1 MNLVISKDELMTDG
15 SGEATSLSHKEIL
28 SIIFG
33 LLLAMLLAALDQTIV
48 ATAMPTIGRDLHD
61 LEHLPWIVT
70 VYLLASTAVTPLYG
84 KLSDIHGRRSVLLA
98 AISTF
103 IIGSVACA
111 LAPSM
116 FILICARG
124 LQGIGGGGLISLAQT
139 IIADIVSPRERGRY
153 QVYIASVFITSSLS
167 GPVLGGF
174 FAEHVHWSAIF
185 WINVPLGLGAFA
197 MTYSKLKQLPR
208 HERPHRLDVI
218 GAVFLVFASTSLLLA
233 LSWGGVHYPWFSWQ
247 IFASIA
253 LSIAFWAA
261 FFVHT
266 QMVSEPL
273 IPISVLHNQ
282 VVRTGT
288 LSASLAMGTFIGLS
302 IFMPIYFQGI
312 VKLSV
317 SGSGLALIPL
327 MAGTVVGATIS
338 GRSMT
343 HISHYK
349 RLPLIALILS
359 LSATAM
365 MAFAERYP
373 LPLIE
378 LLLATI
384 SIGLG
389 TVLPVTTVAIQNA
402 VHLHELGT
410 ATASMNFFRQLG
422 GAFIVA
428 IFGTIVLNGAGISGT
443 EMAHGIVETP
453 ELVSAFRAVFLT
465 AAGGVLGCLL
475 FLMRME
481 EKPLQERRPDLLAE
495 TGAELT
501 PQEE

>member
-1 MNLVISKDELMTDG
+1 MMHDASSEV
-15 SGEATSLSHKEIL
+15 TSLDHREIL
-28 SIIFG
+28 SIILG

-48 ATAMPTIGRDLHD
+48 ATAMPTIGQDLHD
-61 LEHLPWIVT
+61 IEHLPWIVT
-70 VYLLASTAVTPLYG
+70 AYLLASTAVTPLYG
-84 KLSDIHGRRSVLLA
+84 KLSDIHGRRPVLLA

-103 IIGSVACA
+103 IAGSIACA

-153 QVYIASVFITSSLS
+153 QVYIASVFITSSLA

-185 WINVPLGLGAFA
+185 WINLPLGLGAFA
-197 MTYSKLKQLPR
+197 MTYSKLKRLPR
-208 HERPHRLDVI
+208 HERPHRLDLIGAACLVI
-218 GAVFLVFASTSLLLA
+218 GSTSLLLA
-233 LSWGGVHYPWFSWQ
+233 LSWGGVRYPWLSFE
-247 IFASIA
+247 IMAVIV

-261 FFVHT
+261 FFIRT
-266 QMVSEPL
+266 YTISEPL
-273 IPISVLHNQ
+273 IPVTVLQNQ

-288 LSASLAMGTFIGLS
+288 VSASLAMGVFIGLS

-312 VKLSV
+312 ASLSV
-317 SGSGLALIPL
+317 STSGLALIPL

-338 GRSMT
+338 GRSMAR
-343 HISHYK
+343 ISHYK
-349 RLPLIALILS
+349 RLPLIALIFS
-359 LSATAM
+359 LSATAA
-365 MAFAERYP
+365 MAFADRYP
-373 LPLIE
+373 LLLIE
-378 LLLATI
+378 VLLATI

-422 GAFIVA
+422 GAFSVA
-428 IFGTIVLNGAGISGT
+428 VFGTIVLNGAGISGLDLT
-443 EMAHGIVETP
+443 HGIPKTP

-465 AAGGVLGCLL
+465 ATGGVLVCML
-475 FLMRME
+475 FLLRME
-481 EKPLQERRPDLLAE
+481 ERPLLARRPDVLAE
-495 TGAELT
+495 TGVELT
-501 PQEE
+501 PQED

>member
-1 MNLVISKDELMTDG
+1 MSDA
-15 SGEATSLSHKEIL
+15 SGEAISLDHREIL
-28 SIIFG
+28 SIILG

-48 ATAMPTIGRDLHD
+48 ATAMPTIGHDLHD
-61 LEHLPWIVT
+61 IEHLPWIVT
-70 VYLLASTAVTPLYG
+70 AYLLASTAVTPLYG
-84 KLSDIHGRRSVLLA
+84 KLSDIYGRRPVLLP

-103 IIGSVACA
+103 VVGSVACA

-153 QVYIASVFITSSLS
+153 QVYIASVFVTSSLA

-185 WINVPLGLGAFA
+185 WINIPLGLGAFA
-197 MTYSKLKQLPR
+197 MTYTKLKRLPR
-208 HERPHRLDVI
+208 HERPHRLDIV
-218 GAVFLVFASTSLLLA
+218 GALCLITASTSLLLA
-233 LSWGGVHYPWFSWQ
+233 LSWGGVRYSWLSWEIVLLVLFS
-247 IFASIA
+247 A
-253 LSIAFWAA
+253 AFWTS
-261 FFVHT
+261 FFIRT
-266 QMVSEPL
+266 QMAAEPL
-273 IPISVLHNQ
+273 IPLTVLYNQ

-302 IFMPIYFQGI
+302 IFMPIYFEGI
-312 VKLSV
+312 VRLSA
-317 SGSGLALIPL
+317 SASGLALIPL
-327 MAGTVVGATIS
+327 MVGTVIGATIS

-343 HISHYK
+343 HITHYK
-349 RLPLIALILS
+349 RLPLVALVFS
-359 LSATAM
+359 LAATAA
-365 MAFAERYP
+365 MAFGQRHP

-378 LLLATI
+378 VLLATT

-428 IFGTIVLNGAGISGT
+428 IFGTIVLNGAGLSGAN
-443 EMAHGIVETP
+443 MAHGIADTP
-453 ELVSAFRAVFLT
+453 ELVRAFQSVFAT
-465 AAGGVLGCLL
+465 AAGCVLVCLL
-475 FLMRME
+475 FLLRME
-481 EKPLQERRPDLLAE
+481 ERPLLERRPDVLAE
-495 TGAELT
+495 TDVELT
-501 PQEE
+501 PQED